1 MAMSIKDLDAD
12 LAKLVTGAARRRVLV
27 YTLIEYPGIDATH
40 ITTAYIDMDYIEQ
53 DSVFMSFA
61 KKHLPLGTGQIS
73 AVYKKD
79 TEEWGHPRR
88 WFTKVD
94 DNPVDFDV
102 EEGQPQ
108 PEPCSIDTMI
118 AELDEVDGYLIPPL
132 VGFVECA
139 ITATF
144 VLLD

>member
-1 MAMSIKDLDAD
+1 
-12 LAKLVTGAARRRVLV
+12 
-27 YTLIEYPGIDATH
+27 
-40 ITTAYIDMDYIEQ
+40 MDYIEQ

-61 KKHLPLGTGQIS
+61 NKHLPLGTGQIS

-118 AELDEVDGYLIPPL
+118 AELDEVDGYLIPPP
-132 VGFVECA
+132 GFVECA

-144 VLLD
+144 VRVD